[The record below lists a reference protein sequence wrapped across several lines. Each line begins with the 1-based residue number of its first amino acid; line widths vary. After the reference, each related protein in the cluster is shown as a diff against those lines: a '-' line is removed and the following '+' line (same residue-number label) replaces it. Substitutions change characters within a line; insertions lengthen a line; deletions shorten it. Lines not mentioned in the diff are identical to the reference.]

1 MKNYGPKE
9 PSKFISDLDIN
20 NLCGWGMSK
29 FLPYEG
35 FKWLKNVDNFDVNS
49 INENSSIGYVLEVLS
64 WISWRIIWDT
74 WWLSV
79 ISGKTC
85 NSLWHV
91 VRLFFKK
98 CNYGIKVGNVEKL
111 IPNLGGKTNYVVH

>member
-1 MKNYGPKE
+1 MKNYGPTK

-29 FLPYEG
+29 FLSYEG

-64 WISWRIIWDT
+64 
-74 WWLSV
+74 
-79 ISGKTC
+79 
-85 NSLWHV
+85 
-91 VRLFFKK
+91 
-98 CNYGIKVGNVEKL
+98 
-111 IPNLGGKTNYVVH
+111 

>member
-1 MKNYGPKE
+1 MKNYGPTK

-20 NLCGWGMSK
+20 NLCCWGMSK

-64 WISWRIIWDT
+64 
-74 WWLSV
+74 
-79 ISGKTC
+79 
-85 NSLWHV
+85 
-91 VRLFFKK
+91 
-98 CNYGIKVGNVEKL
+98 
-111 IPNLGGKTNYVVH
+111 

>member
-1 MKNYGPKE
+1 MKNYGPTK

-20 NLCGWGMSK
+20 NLCSWGMSK

-64 WISWRIIWDT
+64 
-74 WWLSV
+74 
-79 ISGKTC
+79 
-85 NSLWHV
+85 
-91 VRLFFKK
+91 
-98 CNYGIKVGNVEKL
+98 
-111 IPNLGGKTNYVVH
+111 

>member
-1 MKNYGPKE
+1 MKNYGPTK
-9 PSKFISDLDIN
+9 PSKFISDLGIN

-29 FLPYEG
+29 FLPYVR
-35 FKWLKNVDNFDVNS
+35 FKWLKNVDNFDVNW

-79 ISGKTC
+79 ITRKAC

-91 VRLFFKK
+91 VRLCFKK
-98 CNYGIKVGNVEKL
+98 CKYGIKVGNVEKL
-111 IPNLGGKTNYVVH
+111 IPNLVGKTNYVAH